1 MYFSIVKLILFGT
14 YSTRFYIVL
23 GIVPFMYN
31 IRVEWVRQ
39 CVCYHTVNMYIWY
52 KRWSKNHCSVLVGH
66 PCVVEHIDDLPVVPR
81 TRSNVWSFKPRHF
94 FLKLSTLTA
103 SNAKSQDQS
112 LTNTDI
118 CSVLNVSKV
127 PLTEVETLLLF
138 KGVNFR
144 PTLHDVVDKS
154 KKRIPEHFPNA

>member
-1 MYFSIVKLILFGT
+1 MCFHL
-14 YSTRFYIVL
+14 
-23 GIVPFMYN
+23 N
-31 IRVEWVRQ
+31 
-39 CVCYHTVNMYIWY
+39 
-52 KRWSKNHCSVLVGH
+52 LV
-66 PCVVEHIDDLPVVPR
+66 I
-81 TRSNVWSFKPRHF
+81 F

>member
-1 MYFSIVKLILFGT
+1 MCGHL
-14 YSTRFYIVL
+14 
-23 GIVPFMYN
+23 N
-31 IRVEWVRQ
+31 
-39 CVCYHTVNMYIWY
+39 
-52 KRWSKNHCSVLVGH
+52 LV
-66 PCVVEHIDDLPVVPR
+66 
-81 TRSNVWSFKPRHF
+81 SFF
-94 FLKLSTLTA
+94 FLKLSTLNA
-103 SNAKSQDQS
+103 SSAKSQDQS